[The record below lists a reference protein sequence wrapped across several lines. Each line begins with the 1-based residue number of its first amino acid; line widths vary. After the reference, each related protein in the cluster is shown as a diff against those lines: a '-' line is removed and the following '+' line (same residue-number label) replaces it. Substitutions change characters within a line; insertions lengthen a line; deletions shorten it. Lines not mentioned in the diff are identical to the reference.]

1 MMTPCPPRIP
11 SLIVL
16 ALCCLPACNA
26 PRNNPL
32 DPANPNN
39 VLHSI
44 NGTVRT
50 TSNAAIPGVLVLWKT
65 ENVYVMTN
73 SSGTFSITTT
83 QPNDGWL
90 TFEKSGFFLDS
101 LYIRWGGQKSL
112 TIQQTLDALPTLDSL
127 SVYTVVRNTYSFR
140 IYSLVVSAHITDD
153 DVIDSVWISNPDL
166 QIWKKLTKESVT
178 TFSGEFFDYDLPI
191 GSFEDLIGR
200 PLSIIAKDRNN
211 RVQTVGNGMVR
222 RVIQQEIE
230 LLFPL
235 NRDTV
240 TNPPE
245 LRWRRFDPGFRFTY
259 RLEIYT
265 DDLPPRLVWSK
276 AGISSDSISIVV
288 DPPIPTFPP
297 APEST
302 YFWVNWCID
311 EFNNQSRSKPA
322 SFILRP

>member
-1 MMTPCPPRIP
+1 MIRQCPPCIA
-11 SLIVL
+11 SLIAL
-16 ALCCLPACNA
+16 ALCGLPACDA

-44 NGTVRT
+44 IGTVRT
-50 TSNAAIPGVLVLWKT
+50 SSNATIPGVLVLWKN

-73 SSGTFSITTT
+73 NAGAFTVVTTR
-83 QPNDGWL
+83 PDDGWL
-90 TFEKSGFFLDS
+90 TFQKSGFFPDS
-101 LYIRWGGQKSL
+101 LFIHWGGQKSL
-112 TIQQTLDALPTLDSL
+112 SIQQTLDALPVLDSL
-127 SVYTVVRNTYSFR
+127 FVYTVVRNTYSFR
-140 IYSLVVSAHITDD
+140 IYSLVVQVQITDD
-153 DVIDSVWISNPDL
+153 DDIDSVWVSNSEL
-166 QIWKKLTKESVT
+166 QIWKKLTKESAS

-191 GSFEDLIGR
+191 ASFEDLIGR
-200 PLSIIAKDRNN
+200 PLSIVSRDRNN
-211 RVQTVGNGMVR
+211 RVQTVGSGMVR
-222 RVIQQEIE
+222 RIIQQEIE
-230 LLFPL
+230 LLSPL

-259 RLEIYT
+259 KLEIYT

-288 DPPIPTFPP
+288 DPPIPAFPP